1 MIIDHCRD
9 ISELIRLYDSIDNSN
24 LPELQKILNL
34 KDFCFCFYD
43 EKTEK
48 LLGCI
53 YLEDKEGKTF
63 LSGFSIR
70 KNYKNVLEA
79 ITTICEH
86 FKDEDIYSETPFKH
100 AKYVLKKCGFTEYK
114 DNILIKRSK

>member
-34 KDFCFCFYD
+34 KDFCFCFYEEETD
-43 EKTEK
+43 R

-86 FKDEDIYSETPFKH
+86 FKDENIYSETPFKH